1 MGRELYDAV
10 KVEIVNGSP
19 DPALRE
25 PSLDAIHSLTKAMTS
40 HATDPEKNLDE
51 ANVLKPLIG
60 DCISLLDE
68 LDEDTVKP
76 ASLVLRA
83 AASASRKYSLK
94 KKLI

>member
-1 MGRELYDAV
+1 MGRKLFDAV

-19 DPALRE
+19 DPALRDS
-25 PSLDAIHSLTKAMTS
+25 SLDAIHALTKAITA
-40 HATDPEKNLDE
+40 HATDPEKSPE
-51 ANVLKPLIG
+51 VISVLKPLID

-83 AASASRKYSLK
+83 AASASR
-94 KKLI
+94 